1 MAGQTGKFALPTKV
15 SLRLGTMNALPR
27 LMRERSRR
35 AVDETAQEIQTNA
48 RQIAP
53 RRTGSLS
60 ESIYVTNGETSDY
73 ATRTAAARGVNKQV
87 TILDEIRPDLV
98 ISLGGGDPEYSAVV
112 GVAAEH
118 GLPVEF
124 GTRFQDPQPYMTP
137 AVEPQRDAFVD
148 RMKQQ
153 LTGI

>member
-1 MAGQTGKFALPTKV
+1 MPQTGKFALPTKV

-27 LMRERSRR
+27 LMRERSKR
-35 AVDETAQEIQTNA
+35 AVDETATQIQINA

-53 RRTGSLS
+53 RDTGSLS
-60 ESIYVTNGETSDY
+60 ESIYVNNGESSDY
-73 ATRTAAARGVNKQV
+73 STRTAAARAVNKQV
-87 TILDEIRPDLV
+87 RILEEIRPDFV

-124 GTRFQDPQPYMTP
+124 GTRFMDPQPYMTP
-137 AVEPQRDAFVD
+137 AVEPQRDQFID

-153 LTGI
+153 LQGI